1 MDKLHMRLANVGSE
15 QWEMPVGEKI
25 KEPAKENAMEEKDQ
39 NAQMHQAKRRRLKN
53 REKGFSLIEFL
64 VGSAV
69 TLAAVTISFSLLD
82 QGQTAITTQRARA
95 TAQVR
100 ARKVLNL
107 MTADIRATGSSPGN
121 FTAGL
126 APGLLYASANQ
137 IRMISDRTGN
147 GTTNQNNE
155 EDANDDVTYIYD
167 SANKTISRHA
177 PNDPAYKGTAT
188 ILTNEIQSL
197 TIKYYNKMGTELVL
211 PTGGVLD
218 EESRDQVTKMNITAV
233 IEIVEKGK
241 VTGTVTIDN
250 PIAIRNYVIAG
261 Y

>member
-1 MDKLHMRLANVGSE
+1 
-15 QWEMPVGEKI
+15 
-25 KEPAKENAMEEKDQ
+25 MEIKDQ
-39 NAQMHQAKRRRLKN
+39 NAQMRQTKRQLKN

-64 VGSAV
+64 VGSTI
-69 TLAAVTISFSLLD
+69 TLAAVTVSFSLLN
-82 QGQTAITTQRARA
+82 QGQTAITTQRASA
-95 TAQVR
+95 TAQAR

-121 FTAGL
+121 YTAGL

-147 GTTNQNNE
+147 GSTNQSSE
-155 EDANDDVTYIYD
+155 ADANDDVTYTFN
-167 SANKTISRHA
+167 SANKTISRQA
-177 PNDPAYKGTAT
+177 PNDPTYNNTTT

-197 TIKYYNKMGTELVL
+197 TIKYYNKTGTELVP

-218 EESRDQVTKMNITAV
+218 DDTREQVTKMNITAV

-241 VTGTVTIDN
+241 VTGTVTIDS
-250 PIAIRNYVIAG
+250 PIAIRNHVIAG